1 MAIVINSA
9 ALSGINAFI
18 VSVEVDITR
27 GLPCFNIVGLAD
39 TAVRESKER
48 VRSAIINSGF
58 NFPVKRITVNLAP
71 ANLRKEGSLY
81 DLPIAIGILIATKQ
95 IAFDTLNEYILLGE
109 LSLNG
114 NINPVNGA
122 LTIVLEGLSNGYS
135 NFIVPLKNAEECS
148 ITEKSQI
155 YPFENLTQ
163 LINFIKYR
171 DMLPYHRNQAK
182 SKFRYTLDFSDVSG
196 QTACK
201 RAIEV
206 AAAGK
211 HNIILLGPP
220 GSGKTMM
227 AKRIPSILPN
237 LSYKEAI
244 EITKLYSICGQLND
258 NNLIARRPFRN
269 PHHTCTK
276 TSLIGGSAKL
286 IPGEVSLAHTGILFL
301 DEMLEFN
308 KNVLEALRQPL
319 EDKAVMI
326 SRTSGTVIY
335 PCNFMLVGALNP
347 CPCGFYGSSRE
358 CTCTDYD
365 RKKYLSKLSG
375 PLLDRIDIFTFV
387 NDIKYSD
394 LTNNKFE
401 NESSKTI
408 RKRINDA
415 RMIQKERFSK
425 CNFYCNSDMRS
436 EDIKKYCKLDSKT
449 SSILELVYNKY
460 HLSIRAYNKILK
472 VSRTIADLDKKEN
485 IEREHILEAIQ
496 YRNFLNEN
504 II

>member
-27 GLPCFNIVGLAD
+27 GLPSFNIVGLAD

-58 NFPVKRITVNLAP
+58 NFPVRRITVNLAP

-81 DLPIAIGILIATKQ
+81 DLPIAIGILMATNQ
-95 IAFDTLNEYILLGE
+95 VSFGNSNEYILLGE

-122 LTIVLEGLSNGYS
+122 LTIVLEGLSKGY
-135 NFIVPLKNAEECS
+135 NKFIVPLKNAEECS
-148 ITEKSQI
+148 ITEKSKI
-155 YPFENLTQ
+155 YPFENLIE

-171 DMLPYHRNQAK
+171 DMLPYQKNKMK
-182 SKFRYTLDFSDVSG
+182 SKTEYQLDFSDVSG

-227 AKRIPSILPN
+227 AKRIPSILPR

-244 EITKLYSICGQLND
+244 EITKLYSICGKLN
-258 NNLIARRPFRN
+258 NNNMITRRPFRN

-276 TSLIGGSAKL
+276 TSLIGGSVKL
-286 IPGEVSLAHTGILFL
+286 TPGEVSLAHTGILFL
-301 DEMLEFN
+301 DEMLEFK

-319 EDKAVMI
+319 EDKTVMI
-326 SRTSGTVIY
+326 SRTSGNVIY
-335 PCNFMLVGALNP
+335 PSNFMLVGALNP
-347 CPCGFYGSSRE
+347 CPCGFYGSSRL

-375 PLLDRIDIFTFV
+375 PLLDRVDIFTFV

-394 LTNNKFE
+394 LTNKKFK
-401 NESSKTI
+401 NESSQTI
-408 RKRINDA
+408 RKRINYA
-415 RMIQKERFSK
+415 REIQKERFK
-425 CNFYCNSDMRS
+425 ECNFYCNSDMNS
-436 EDIKKYCKLDSKT
+436 EDIKKYCKLDTK
-449 SSILELVYNKY
+449 SSAILELVYNKY
-460 HLSIRAYNKILK
+460 HLSIRAYSKILK

-485 IEREHILEAIQ
+485 IEKEHILEAIQ

>member
-1 MAIVINSA
+1 M
-9 ALSGINAFI
+9 

-27 GLPCFNIVGLAD
+27 GLPSFNIVGLAD

-81 DLPIAIGILIATKQ
+81 DLPIAIGILMATNQ
-95 IAFDTLNEYILLGE
+95 ISFSNSNEYILLGE

-122 LTIVLEGLSNGYS
+122 LTIVLEGLSKS
-135 NFIVPLKNAEECS
+135 FTKFIVPLKNAEECS

-155 YPFENLTQ
+155 YPFGNLIE

-171 DMLPYHRNQAK
+171 DMLPYHK
-182 SKFRYTLDFSDVSG
+182 SKIKSKTKYKLDFSDVSG

-220 GSGKTMM
+220 GSGKTMI
-227 AKRIPSILPN
+227 ARRIPSILPK

-244 EITKLYSICGQLND
+244 EITKLYSICGELND
-258 NNLIARRPFRN
+258 NNMITRRPFRN

-276 TSLIGGSAKL
+276 TSLIGGSTKL
-286 IPGEVSLAHTGILFL
+286 TPGEVSLAHTGVLFL

-319 EDKAVMI
+319 EDKTVMI
-326 SRTSGTVIY
+326 SRASGSVIY
-335 PCNFMLVGALNP
+335 PSNFMLVGALNP
-347 CPCGFYGSSRE
+347 CPCGFYGSSKP

-375 PLLDRIDIFTFV
+375 PLLDRIDIFAFV

-394 LTNNKFE
+394 LTNREFE
-401 NESSKTI
+401 NESSETV
-408 RKRINDA
+408 RKRINYA
-415 RMIQKERFSK
+415 RSIQKERFSK
-425 CNFYCNSDMRS
+425 CNFYCNSDMKS
-436 EDIKKYCKLDSKT
+436 EDIKKYCKLDAKS
-449 SSILELVYNKY
+449 SSILEFVYNKY

-485 IEREHILEAIQ
+485 IEKEHILEAIQ
-496 YRNFLNEN
+496 YRNFLNEH

>member
-18 VSVEVDITR
+18 VSVEIDISR
-27 GLPCFNIVGLAD
+27 GLPSFSIVGLAD

-81 DLPIAIGILIATKQ
+81 DLPIAIGILMATKQ
-95 IAFDTLNEYILLGE
+95 IDFDNSNEFMLLGE

-122 LTIVLEGLSNGYS
+122 LTIILEGLSNGY
-135 NFIVPLKNAEECS
+135 NKFIVPLKNAEECS

-155 YPFENLTQ
+155 YPFENLIQ

-171 DMLPYHRNQAK
+171 DMLPYHK
-182 SKFRYTLDFSDVSG
+182 SKVKSNFKYGLDFSDVYG
-196 QTACK
+196 QNACK

-237 LSYKEAI
+237 LSYKEAV

-258 NNLIARRPFRN
+258 SNLITKRPFRN

-276 TSLIGGSAKL
+276 TSLIGGTSKL
-286 IPGEVSLAHTGILFL
+286 TPGEVSLAHTGILFL

-308 KNVLEALRQPL
+308 RGVLEALRQPL
-319 EDKAVMI
+319 EDKAVTI
-326 SRTSGTVIY
+326 SRTSGNVIY

-358 CTCTDYD
+358 CTCTDYA

-375 PLLDRIDIFTFV
+375 PLLDRIDIFTFL
-387 NDIKYSD
+387 NDIKYND
-394 LTNNKFE
+394 LTNNKSE
-401 NESSKTI
+401 NESSKDI
-408 RKRINDA
+408 RKRISDA
-415 RMIQKERFSK
+415 RMIQKERFKK
-425 CNFYCNSDMRS
+425 CNFYCNSDMKS

-449 SSILELVYNKY
+449 SAILELIYNKY

-485 IEREHILEAIQ
+485 IEREDILEAIQ

>member
-18 VSVEVDITR
+18 VSVEIDITR
-27 GLPCFNIVGLAD
+27 GLPSFNIVGLAD

-81 DLPIAIGILIATKQ
+81 DLPIAIGILMATKQ
-95 IAFDTLNEYILLGE
+95 IDFNNSNEFMLLGE

-122 LTIVLEGLSNGYS
+122 LTIILEGLSNGY
-135 NFIVPLKNAEECS
+135 NKFIVPLKNAEECS

-155 YPFENLTQ
+155 YPFENLIQ
-163 LINFIKYR
+163 IINFIKYH
-171 DMLPYHRNQAK
+171 DMLPYRK
-182 SKFRYTLDFSDVSG
+182 SKVRPKFKYNLDFSDVSG
-196 QTACK
+196 QNACK

-227 AKRIPSILPN
+227 AKRIPSILPS
-237 LSYKEAI
+237 LSYKEAV
-244 EITKLYSICGQLND
+244 EITKLYSICGQLN
-258 NNLIARRPFRN
+258 NSNLITKRPFRN

-276 TSLIGGSAKL
+276 TSLIGGTSKL
-286 IPGEVSLAHTGILFL
+286 TPGEVSLAHTGVLFL

-308 KNVLEALRQPL
+308 RSVLEALRQPL
-319 EDKAVMI
+319 EDKAITI
-326 SRTSGTVIY
+326 SRTSGNAVY

-358 CTCTDYD
+358 CTCTDYA

-387 NDIKYSD
+387 NDIKYND
-394 LTNNKFE
+394 LTNNKSG
-401 NESSKTI
+401 NESSKDI
-408 RKRINDA
+408 RKRISDA
-415 RMIQKERFSK
+415 RMIQKERFKK
-425 CNFYCNSDMRS
+425 CDFYCNADMKS
-436 EDIKKYCKLDSKT
+436 EDIKKHCKLDSKT
-449 SSILELVYNKY
+449 SAILELIYNKY

-472 VSRTIADLDKKEN
+472 VSRTIADLDKKEH

-496 YRNFLNEN
+496 YRNFLNED